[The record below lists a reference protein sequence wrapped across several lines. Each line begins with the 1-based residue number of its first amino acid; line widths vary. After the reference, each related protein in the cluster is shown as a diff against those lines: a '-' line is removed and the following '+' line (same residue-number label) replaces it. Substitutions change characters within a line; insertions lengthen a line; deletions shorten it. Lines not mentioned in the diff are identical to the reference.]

1 MPSHHQRRVFKR
13 MAPGVTKIVVSTNI
27 AETSVTIDSV
37 VYVINSA
44 VHKERVLDTEIGL
57 PHLRAEIKIYWLA
70 EREGTGVVMSTSCVC
85 ACESRGPSRT
95 GRARARA

>member
-1 MPSHHQRRVFKR
+1 MSSADQHKVFEPVPVGKR
-13 MAPGVTKIVVSTNI
+13 KVVLSTNI

-57 PHLRAEIKIYWLA
+57 PHLRATLNT
-70 EREGTGVVMSTSCVC
+70 R
-85 ACESRGPSRT
+85 PN
-95 GRARARA
+95 

>member
-1 MPSHHQRRVFKR
+1 MKV
-13 MAPGVTKIVVSTNI
+13 GVSCVHSSGESTVPAAIHVDFEAAGLIVNG
-27 AETSVTIDSV
+27 
-37 VYVINSA
+37 
-44 VHKERVLDTEIGL
+44 ERGL

-95 GRARARA
+95 GRARARG